1 MTIDFLEDAIKEDL
15 ERLFDG
21 ELFASS
27 AGDQR
32 PLRIILQDLPAP
44 TGYDET
50 TRAGNIPEPCIQ
62 VYISGGKIADVNSAQ
77 EVSVTLHIC
86 LYNDGHPKSGSDRQG
101 YRGVMHI
108 IQTIYGRYARNP
120 AVQIKPGTSGI
131 EGGSW
136 CFKFPLEW
144 ETALARPYYTGK
156 MTLKFDVPAFR
167 TEDYYT

>member
-1 MTIDFLEDAIKEDL
+1 M
-15 ERLFDG
+15 
-21 ELFASS
+21 
-27 AGDQR
+27 
-32 PLRIILQDLPAP
+32 
-44 TGYDET
+44 
-50 TRAGNIPEPCIQ
+50 
-62 VYISGGKIADVNSAQ
+62 NSAQ

-120 AVQIKPGTSGI
+120 AVQIKPGTSGT

-136 CFKFPLEW
+136 WFKFPLEW

-156 MTLKFDVPAFR
+156 MTLKFDAPAFR